1 MSVQLSA
8 PDFGRLVEI
17 LQELP
22 DFNLPD
28 KRVDFVEEALYPSPR
43 RQDILGHLDLAGTPH
58 TVAVRLINRL
68 LHFGQDIPGREVLSL
83 LIDKLLAS
91 YIGGGDKADFLR
103 ALLTR
108 YPLTGPAVGGS
119 DKAPSLPTSPAP
131 PAPPLDADPHLN
143 QLRQQLAGGQVV
155 LFIGGDLPA
164 AVTGLPSRADLAHAL
179 CARFDLPP
187 TDSLAEAAQYLN
199 RAGRRYDFTK
209 FLRETL
215 DTAGQQ
221 PAPFHRQLA
230 ALITTPGVALIV
242 TTAYDDLLETALR
255 QAGLAFHRV
264 VRSSEVAFIT
274 PQRPTLI
281 KLYGALDQPETLTVT
296 EDDHTG
302 LGRNRDKENLLD
314 EVRTALRRHAA
325 LFLGYNLAD
334 PDFKLLW
341 REVLDRMSPFP
352 IGATAVWPGMSAAE
366 QRVWADRHI
375 QVVGDDPLVYLQRLW
390 PLTPPAHAT
399 AQEPRA
405 PTDNT
410 PPPIRYGVGNRW
422 ATLVGVNH
430 FEEQQNFPALH
441 VCVNDARAL
450 HTQLLHAGYTSE
462 RVRLLADDAE
472 VLPTRPNILAQLKSV
487 ADATAPD
494 DLLLFFFSGHGDVVG
509 NVPYLIARDSR
520 LAVLAETAIPIA
532 KVKAILQ
539 AAPARAKVILL
550 DACHAGA
557 ELPGKAAL
565 PLSPDFI
572 RRVFEEA
579 EGLVILASS
588 MQAQRSYEWPAQQ
601 RSVFT
606 HYLLEA
612 LSGAADRDGKG
623 FVTISDAARHVTD
636 GVKLWASQHG
646 LGQTPTFQA
655 AVAGEIILARYA
667 AEPTSQE
674 AHDV

>member
-8 PDFGRLVEI
+8 PDFDRLVEI
-17 LQELP
+17 LQALP
-22 DFNLPD
+22 EFGLPD
-28 KRVDFVEEALYPSPR
+28 KRVDFVGEALYPSPR
-43 RQDILGHLDLAGTPH
+43 RQDILGHLDLAGAPH
-58 TVAVRLINRL
+58 AVAVRLINRL

-91 YIGGGDKADFLR
+91 YIGEGDKADFLR
-103 ALLTR
+103 ALPTR
-108 YPLTGPAVGGS
+108 YPLTGPAAGGS
-119 DKAPSLPTSPAP
+119 GQASPPPDAPAP
-131 PAPPLDADPHLN
+131 PSPPLDADPHLS

-164 AVTGLPSRADLAHAL
+164 AVTGLPSRADLARAL
-179 CARFDLPP
+179 CAGFGLPP
-187 TDSLAEAAQYLN
+187 TGSLAEAAQSI
-199 RAGRRYDFTK
+199 GRRYEFTK

-215 DTAGQQ
+215 DIAGQQ

-230 ALITTPGVALIV
+230 ALIAEYPVAVII
-242 TTAYDDLLETALR
+242 TTAYDGLLELALR
-255 QAGLAFHRV
+255 QAGLPFNRV
-264 VRSSEVAFIT
+264 VRSNEVAFIS

-314 EVRTALRRHAA
+314 EVRAALRRNTA

-334 PDFKLLW
+334 PAFKLLW
-341 REVLDRMSPFP
+341 SELLDHMGPFP

-366 QRVWADRHI
+366 QRVWAERHI
-375 QVVGDDPLVYLQRLW
+375 RVVSDDPLVYLQRLG
-390 PLTPPAHAT
+390 PLTPPAQA
-399 AQEPRA
+399 AASSRSG
-405 PTDNT
+405 PTDT
-410 PPPIRYGVGNRW
+410 GQPTPPIRYGVGNRW
-422 ATLVGVNH
+422 ATLVGINH

-450 HTQLLHAGYTSE
+450 HTQLLRAGYPSE

-509 NVPYLIARDSR
+509 NVPYLITRDSR

-532 KVKAILQ
+532 KVKQILQ

-557 ELPGKAAL
+557 DLPGKAAL

-588 MQAQRSYEWPAQQ
+588 TQAQRSYEWLAQQ

-612 LSGAADRDGKG
+612 LSGTADRDGKG

-655 AVAGEIILARYA
+655 TVAGEIPLAYYA